1 MMNKLY
7 YDEDSLTENYLFEE
21 ENELKFFDIT
31 LKQEEENLE
40 SQTEFMIEKIFG
52 NPKITLIDEN
62 LNSQTEF
69 MEVPNQDFDKMR
81 PKDIKREKNYT
92 SSQFPTGDITDN
104 NNNDVIINPEE
115 TDDLFIDSDD
125 ERIDQNFVYPSIL
138 THKVSFQVTKKGRK
152 NKNNGLVE
160 VNEINNSANHF
171 KNHHSKIDKDNLIRK
186 VRIYLIK
193 FAKDLLND
201 CIKKDFGTKK
211 IQQIKGVVQE
221 LTSDIT
227 ISFNIEFFN
236 STLERIFSNPLN
248 KKYKKMDEA
257 HNINEIKKIK
267 QNINKASLTNE
278 LLNKTLLEVYDWFIQ
293 KDNYEYFYDRYGK
306 GENTYNLKEF
316 LNTLKNKESDDYIKE
331 LEKEGMKLIESF
343 EPTKARKVQKKRKIK
358 FKGTNFEGYY

>member
-1 MMNKLY
+1 MEKIEFSFKDYTCYNLDSKNC
-7 YDEDSLTENYLFEE
+7 DEDEDLKTKVYFINENNMYIKEEDFENTNINCFINNY
-21 ENELKFFDIT
+21 NEF
-31 LKQEEENLE
+31 QN
-40 SQTEFMIEKIFG
+40 Q
-52 NPKITLIDEN
+52 KITNDI
-62 LNSQTEF
+62 LNNKIYSF
-69 MEVPNQDFDKMR
+69 SNA
-81 PKDIKREKNYT
+81 
-92 SSQFPTGDITDN
+92 STGDETEKKN
-104 NNNDVIINPEE
+104 NLIIEE
-115 TDDLFIDSDD
+115 TKEL
-125 ERIDQNFVYPSIL
+125 ENKVEEKKELQNIFVVNVEKL
-138 THKVSFQVTKKGRK
+138 KLKGRK
-152 NKNNGLVE
+152 KKSKKDESKNNLNE
-160 VNEINNSANHF
+160 VIKS
-171 KNHHSKIDKDNLIRK
+171 KNKKQQKCHSKIDKDNLIRK

-201 CIKKDFGTKK
+201 CIKKEFGTKK

-343 EPTKARKVQKKRKIK
+343 KPTKARKVKKKRKIK